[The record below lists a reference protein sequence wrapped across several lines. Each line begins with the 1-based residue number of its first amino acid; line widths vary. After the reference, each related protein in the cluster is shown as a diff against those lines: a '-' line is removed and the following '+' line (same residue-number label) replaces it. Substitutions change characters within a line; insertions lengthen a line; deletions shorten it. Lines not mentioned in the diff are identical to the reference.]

1 MTRRTAREMAQDR
14 LATAKRK
21 REAVEARIVRAGAE
35 LRAGTP
41 DVDKALR
48 ATFDALTEA
57 GIWRDD
63 KLVAQVTAS
72 KVYGVR
78 PGARIHVEPIGGA
91 S

>member
-1 MTRRTAREMAQDR
+1 MVATPRADR
-14 LATAKRK
+14 DPFASMF
-21 REAVEARIVRAGAE
+21 RAEEERVA
-35 LRAGTP
+35 
-41 DVDKALR
+41 VDKALR

-72 KVYGVR
+72 KVHGVR

>member
-1 MTRRTAREMAQDR
+1 MTWIQTYSGRRFSLTEPS
-14 LATAKRK
+14 
-21 REAVEARIVRAGAE
+21 AE
-35 LRAGTP
+35 DVDID

-72 KVYGVR
+72 KVHGVR